1 MIAAPSSSSP
11 AASARGD
18 VAEEPSL
25 PDVSHESAAGTRR
38 EVKLSSLPVQQP
50 REAWLG
56 GTVPAAL
63 ERCGRLSDGWLP
75 PIRTSLEAASAR
87 SSRAARLPPRRAAP
101 PGGSHASLGCR
112 RVACLHGSGMA
123 RLLVAQ

>member
-1 MIAAPSSSSP
+1 MWRRSRA
-11 AASARGD
+11 GQT
-18 VAEEPSL
+18 
-25 PDVSHESAAGTRR
+25 VSHESAARTRR

-56 GTVPAAL
+56 ETVPAAL

-87 SSRAARLPPRRAAP
+87 SSRAARLRPRR
-101 PGGSHASLGCR
+101 GGP
-112 RVACLHGSGMA
+112 SGPEPC
-123 RLLVAQ
+123 